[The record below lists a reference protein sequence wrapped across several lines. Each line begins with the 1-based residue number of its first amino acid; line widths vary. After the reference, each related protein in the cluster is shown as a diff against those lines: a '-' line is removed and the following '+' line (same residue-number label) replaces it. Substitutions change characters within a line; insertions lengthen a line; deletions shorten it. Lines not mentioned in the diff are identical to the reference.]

1 MWANGSPSA
10 WITAFIA
17 LVSASAATLMN
28 CLIVVRRGL
37 ASQSKVTNRF
47 RLLGAKSD
55 GAPSGRPIRV
65 SERHPQ
71 ERRNNDDVGTGEA
84 DEKLG
89 ASANRYQLLFDLN
102 RPFSKVR
109 FIVLTS
115 WSGSTSSESA
125 RSKIVLNVGFISPRS
140 SLLMY
145 EVLYPSLPASAAWE
159 TPFLI
164 RRAVT
169 VAPRAFS
176 IVSLCLRL
184 GIPMG
189 RGTDQLNAKWSCHM
203 WHHNATFATWDLG

>member
-1 MWANGSPSA
+1 MGLGFLARNRTEPQATARSA
-10 WITAFIA
+10 CR
-17 LVSASAATLMN
+17 S
-28 CLIVVRRGL
+28 
-37 ASQSKVTNRF
+37 
-47 RLLGAKSD
+47 GA
-55 GAPSGRPIRV
+55 
-65 SERHPQ
+65 
-71 ERRNNDDVGTGEA
+71 RRNDGTTTESGTGET
-84 DEKLG
+84 DEKSG
-89 ASANRYQLLFDLN
+89 ASANRYRLLFDLN
-102 RPFSKVR
+102 RAFSNLR

-115 WSGSTSSESA
+115 RSGSTSSESA
-125 RSKIVLNVGFISPRS
+125 RSKSVLNVGFISPRS

-189 RGTDQLNAKWSCHM
+189 RGT
-203 WHHNATFATWDLG
+203 